1 MDCTGKIVS
10 VNRDWQNGKLNI
22 TIQIDEEPVNEINDL
37 SRCEKLSIKV
47 DKFKKR
53 RSLDSNAY
61 CWLLIQKIA
70 EATNSDKWTVYL
82 EMLQR
87 YSREFTHI
95 IVKEKAVDTFRQLYR
110 TCIDLGE
117 VTINGQKGHQL
128 QVYFGSSTFDSKAMQ
143 VFLDGITSECND
155 LGIDT
160 MTPDEIARLNSLW
173 QSN

>member
-10 VNRDWQNGKLNI
+10 VNRDWQTNKLNI
-22 TIQIDEEPVNEINDL
+22 TFQIDEEPTNEINRL
-37 SRCEKLSIKV
+37 GLCEKLNIEV
-47 DKFKKR
+47 KKYRQR

-128 QVYFGSSTFDSKAMQ
+128 QVYFGSSTFDTKAMS
-143 VFLDGITSECND
+143 VFLNGIVSECND

-160 MTPDEIARLNSLW
+160 MTPNEIARLNSLW

>member
-10 VNRDWQNGKLNI
+10 VNRDWQTNKLNI
-22 TIQIDEEPVNEINDL
+22 TFQIDEEPTNEINTL
-37 SRCEKLSIKV
+37 SQCEKLSIDVK
-47 DKFKKR
+47 KFRQK
-53 RSLDSNAY
+53 RSLDANSY
-61 CWLLIQKIA
+61 CWLLLQKIA

-95 IVKEKAVDTFRQLYR
+95 IVKKKAVDTFRQLYR

-117 VTINGQKGHQL
+117 VSINGTKGHQL
-128 QVYFGSSTFDSKAMQ
+128 QVYYGSSTFDTKAMS
-143 VFLDGITSECND
+143 VFIDGIVSECKE

-160 MTPDEIARLNSLW
+160 MTYDELERMKSLW
-173 QSN
+173 QSD